1 MPNLITW
8 DIDNNLL
15 DLSGLDTSLQDKLTV
30 PVPSQQTFRLGF
42 YRGSSGD
49 TRRYIDMGA
58 DPSIEFLIKPATG
71 NNRFDVAP
79 VVASPTFTRLA
90 VDDLGDYYYEG
101 SVDFSAPVFLKAL
114 GVETGFVSEEFTIEA
129 TDNAEGKLFG
139 RYFDIYY
146 SPTLYKRFWF
156 DTSPTSI
163 TAPSIGGA
171 NALIRVEIASDDD
184 STTVATAIETALTG
198 SSIPIFDLS
207 TTVNVVN
214 VTYYTG
220 AVGNH
225 DAQNSGVIIEVTTA
239 GSAPGDRTDV
249 TSADYNA
256 QIVYLDGTA
265 PQLSGLFTLQVV
277 NSLYRDG
284 QSFPAGTT
292 SSYFIVKSAD
302 QTRASTTTVAD
313 DSELVIALKAGT
325 YQLDANIVFSNDTGG
340 TTPGEKFKFTYSGTA
355 TVASGNLIYGNNGGN
370 PSISSY
376 PNSTDANFLAPT
388 ISDTHR
394 NYGISAGG
402 ILIVTTDGNLSFQW
416 AQHTSSTTVSRVKAG
431 SFVRLYKLA

>member
-101 SVDFSAPVFLKAL
+101 SIDFSSPPFIKAL
-114 GVETGFVSEEFTIEA
+114 GINHGYALESISITCVANT
-129 TDNAEGKLFG
+129 NARLNSKYL
-139 RYFDIYY
+139 DIYEND
-146 SPTLYKRFWF
+146 TDIHRLWF
-156 DTSPTSI
+156 ETTATTGNAPSGGASI
-163 TAPSIGGA
+163 TVQKVTIA
-171 NALIRVEIASDDD
+171 NNATAAQ
-184 STTVATAIETALTG
+184 VATAIETAMNATISGMTTSVVGDAVNLQFPNYEDFG
-198 SSIPIFDLS
+198 SHDSQTSGFTI
-207 TTVNVVN
+207 TTLM
-214 VTYYTG
+214 
-220 AVGNH
+220 
-225 DAQNSGVIIEVTTA
+225 A
-239 GSAPGDRTDV
+239 GSAPGFTTDI

-284 QSFPAGTT
+284 QTFPAGTT
-292 SSYFIVKSAD
+292 SSYFVVKSAD

-325 YQLDANIVFSNDTGG
+325 YQLDANIIFSNDTGG

-355 TVASGNLIYGNNGGN
+355 TVASGNLIYGQSGSN
-370 PSISSY
+370 PTLSSY

-416 AQHTSSTTVSRVKAG
+416 AQNASSTTVSRVKAG
-431 SFVRLYKLA
+431 SYVRLYKLA

>member
-58 DPSIEFLIKPATG
+58 DPSIEFLVKPATG

-79 VVASPTFTRLA
+79 VVASPVFTRQA

-101 SVDFSAPVFLKAL
+101 SIDFSAPAFLKAL
-114 GVETGFVSEEFTIEA
+114 GVETGFIGEVFRITA

-171 NALIRVEIASDDD
+171 NALVRVEIASDDD
-184 STTVATAIETALTG
+184 STTVATAIETALAG

-225 DAQNSGVIIEVTTA
+225 DTQNSGVIIEVTTA
-239 GSAPGDRTDV
+239 GSAPGDGTDV
-249 TSADYNA
+249 TSASYNA

-265 PQLSGLFTLQVV
+265 PQLSGLFTLEIV

-284 QSFPAGTT
+284 QIFP
-292 SSYFIVKSAD
+292 
-302 QTRASTTTVAD
+302 
-313 DSELVIALKAGT
+313 
-325 YQLDANIVFSNDTGG
+325 
-340 TTPGEKFKFTYSGTA
+340 SGTQSSNYREGSVTLSASDSA
-355 TVASGNLIYGNNGGN
+355 TVTFSSALTAATYDIISLEVIYTGSGSPGLKLSPQTIDDKATTGFTVYLNG
-370 PSISSY
+370 
-376 PNSTDANFLAPT
+376 DA
-388 ISDTHR
+388 
-394 NYGISAGG
+394 
-402 ILIVTTDGNLSFQW
+402 TTDY
-416 AQHTSSTTVSRVKAG
+416 
-431 SFVRLYKLA
+431 RLDYKVTL